1 MDSSDDGSDKSRA
14 IAIALGCVLGPFGAH
29 RYYLGKIGTGILQTV
44 TIGGLG
50 LWWLYDMILLAFGS
64 FRDADGRR
72 VKYWLEDEA
81 LGRGGGGGHQRVSE
95 EVLQELDALREE
107 VAELVERVDFTERLL
122 TRGRHDAGYQDSSYE
137 ERSPTPS

>member
-14 IAIALGCVLGPFGAH
+14 IALALGCVVGVFGAH
-29 RYYLGKIGTGILQTV
+29 RFYLGKIGTGILQAV
-44 TIGGLG
+44 TFGGMG
-50 LWWLYDMILLAFGS
+50 VWWLYDMILLAFGS

-72 VKYWLEDEA
+72 VKYWFEDEA
-81 LGRGGGGGHQRVSE
+81 SGHGGGQQRLSG

-122 TRGRHDAGYQDSSYE
+122 TRSRNDFGYQDSSYE
-137 ERSPTPS
+137 ERRPTPT

>member
-14 IAIALGCVLGPFGAH
+14 IALALGVVLGPIGAH
-29 RYYLGKIGTGILQTV
+29 RYYVGKIGTGLLHTV

-50 LWWLYDMILLAFGS
+50 VWWLYDMILLAFGS
-64 FRDADGRR
+64 FRDAEGRQ
-72 VKYWLEDEA
+72 VKYWFENEA
-81 LGRGGGGGHQRVSE
+81 SGHGGGGQQRLSG

-122 TRGRHDAGYQDSSYE
+122 TRDRHELGYQNSSHE
-137 ERSPTPS
+137 ERSPTPP

>member
-14 IAIALGCVLGPFGAH
+14 IALALGAFPGLGIFGAH

-64 FRDADGRR
+64 FRDAEGRR

-81 LGRGGGGGHQRVSE
+81 LGRGGSGHQQVSN

-122 TRGRHDAGYQDSSYE
+122 TRGRHEAGYQDSS
-137 ERSPTPS
+137 